1 MTDNPHDDAGDSD
14 RTVIRP
20 APGGARRAA
29 RPLAATP
36 VPAAAETADAIPANT
51 EPLAAAAEPLLH
63 LLAHLRNTAT
73 APNPGDIRERT
84 WRELRGFERRARVLG
99 ASPIHIRMAHY
110 ALCATL
116 DDVVLNMPWG
126 ASGRWHDEPLAKAL
140 HQDDT
145 AGQGFFEQLRN
156 LRESLPESLPVV
168 ELMFVCLSLGM
179 VGPYRDMPDGR
190 AQVERVRHHVYE
202 LIAKSGPPPEATLA
216 PNATGIDAHFEPERS
231 GVPLWVGA
239 SAAIGSIAALYV
251 WFLTGLNGASDSAYQ
266 AALAAPPATMP
277 TLVRPPATPPPPP
290 PPPPLSP
297 GSAERLRAALADL
310 SDIEILAGG
319 AATTLRIPVRA
330 LFPQANAT
338 LAGGPLVERLVR
350 ALLTEAGSIRVLG
363 FTDSQPE
370 RSVAFPSNFA
380 LSGARA
386 KAVRAALAAKLPDP
400 ERIVAEGRAEADPVA
415 TNASAEGR
423 EKNRR
428 IDIVVAIGR

>member
-1 MTDNPHDDAGDSD
+1 
-14 RTVIRP
+14 
-20 APGGARRAA
+20 
-29 RPLAATP
+29 
-36 VPAAAETADAIPANT
+36 
-51 EPLAAAAEPLLH
+51 
-63 LLAHLRNTAT
+63 
-73 APNPGDIRERT
+73 
-84 WRELRGFERRARVLG
+84 
-99 ASPIHIRMAHY
+99 
-110 ALCATL
+110 
-116 DDVVLNMPWG
+116 
-126 ASGRWHDEPLAKAL
+126 
-140 HQDDT
+140 
-145 AGQGFFEQLRN
+145 
-156 LRESLPESLPVV
+156 
-168 ELMFVCLSLGM
+168 
-179 VGPYRDMPDGR
+179 
-190 AQVERVRHHVYE
+190 
-202 LIAKSGPPPEATLA
+202 
-216 PNATGIDAHFEPERS
+216 
-231 GVPLWVGA
+231 
-239 SAAIGSIAALYV
+239 
-251 WFLTGLNGASDSAYQ
+251 
-266 AALAAPPATMP
+266 
-277 TLVRPPATPPPPP
+277 
-290 PPPPLSP
+290 LSP